1 MRRKED
7 PIADL
12 NQEGRKANAAQSLGD
27 REGIQSNKDSKKTAE
42 RERRSAGP
50 DGPDATDVTSKQDGL
65 LGGGGDPS
73 EGKRR

>member
-27 REGIQSNKDSKKTAE
+27 REGIQSSKDSKKTAE
-42 RERRSAGP
+42 RERGSAGP
-50 DGPDATDVTSKQDGL
+50 DGPKATDVTAKQDGL
-65 LGGGGDPS
+65 LGRGGDPS